1 MKVLILGAGRVGGS
15 LARAL
20 VNNSYDYDVSIVD
33 LDKGVLSSLE
43 EKLDIMTVE
52 GHAAHQI
59 SFKKAGADDSTT
71 VIAVTSNDEVNIIA
85 CQIAKKQFNV
95 KKTICRLAE
104 GSYEESLDIFGDKI
118 IDMVISPE
126 KEVMN
131 HLKELIIHPGAEQIE
146 KFADGSVNLV
156 SVKAKKKGKLVG
168 RELKALKDDMPET
181 DAFVSAI
188 YRKGKPFIPSGETI
202 IKADDEIYFISSE
215 SNVDQIV
222 NEFRDKKDS
231 YSRVMIAGGGK
242 IGFSLAKAI
251 ENEYKIKLIDSNES
265 RCKDLSKKLDK
276 TIVLYGSATDE
287 DILKSENIANI
298 DIFCAL
304 TDDDET
310 NLMSSLIA
318 KKMGAK
324 KTMIIL
330 NNPSYLGLV
339 PGFIDIYIA
348 PYRLTVSSVLQD
360 LRESDVAQDVLLK
373 MDTGAEA
380 IEGIVHA
387 NEFTSSL
394 FGKSL
399 REVPLPEG
407 ASIGAV
413 IRHGELLMPESE
425 VELCLNDHLI
435 IFLANKDM
443 MSDVEVLFKTN
454 K

>member
-15 LARAL
+15 LATAL
-20 VNNSYDYDVSIVD
+20 VNNNYDVSIVD
-33 LDKGVLSSLE
+33 HDKSILAALE
-43 EKLDIMTVE
+43 DKLDILTVE
-52 GHAAHQI
+52 GHASHPLSI
-59 SFKKAGADDSTT
+59 KKAGADDSTT
-71 VIAVTSNDEVNIIA
+71 VIAVTSNDEVNLIA
-85 CQIAKKQFNV
+85 CQIAKNNFNV
-95 KKTICRLAE
+95 KKTICRL
-104 GSYEESLDIFGDKI
+104 SEETYSEDLSLFGNEI
-118 IDMVISPE
+118 IDIVISPE

-131 HLKELIIHPGAEQIE
+131 HLKELIQHPGTEQIE
-146 KFADGSVNLV
+146 KFADGMVNLV

-168 RELKALKDDMPET
+168 RELKGIKEDMPNA
-181 DAFVSAI
+181 DAFVASI

-202 IKADDEIYFISSE
+202 IKEGDEVYFVSSA
-215 SNVDQIV
+215 SNIDQIV
-222 NEFRDKKDS
+222 NEFRDKVDV
-231 YSRVMIAGGGK
+231 YSRVMIIGGGK
-242 IGFSLAKAI
+242 IGYSLAKEL
-251 ENEYKIKLIDSNES
+251 ENDYKVKLVDSNKQK
-265 RCKDLSKKLDK
+265 CKELSKNLDK
-276 TIVLYGSATDE
+276 TIVLSGSATDE
-287 DILKSENIANI
+287 DLLKSENISNI

-310 NLMSSLIA
+310 NLMSSLLA

-360 LRESDVAQDVLLK
+360 LRESDVTQDVLLK

-380 IEGIVHA
+380 IEGVVHA
-387 NEFTSSL
+387 NEFTSNL
-394 FGKSL
+394 FGKSVK
-399 REVPLPEG
+399 EIPLPEG

-413 IRHGELLMPESE
+413 VRHGELVMPDSN

-443 MSDVEVLFKTN
+443 VSDVEALFRTK
-454 K
+454 

>member
-20 VNNSYDYDVSIVD
+20 VNNNYDVSIVD
-33 LDKGVLSSLE
+33 QDKAALSELE

-52 GHAAHQI
+52 GHAAHSLSI
-59 SFKKAGADDSTT
+59 KKTGADESTT

-104 GSYEESLDIFGDKI
+104 SSYTEDLSVFGEAVIDI
-118 IDMVISPE
+118 VISPE

-131 HLKELIIHPGAEQIE
+131 HLKELIIHPGTEQIE
-146 KFADGSVNLV
+146 KFADGTVNLV

-168 RELKALKDDMPET
+168 RELKGFKDDMPDT
-181 DAFVSAI
+181 NAFVASI
-188 YRKGKPFIPSGETI
+188 YRKGKPFIPSGDTV
-202 IKADDEIYFISSE
+202 IKENDEIYFISSE
-215 SNVDQIV
+215 SNIDQIV
-222 NEFRDKKDS
+222 NEFREKEDV
-231 YSRVMIAGGGK
+231 YSRVMVVGGGK
-242 IGFSLAKAI
+242 IGFSLAKEI
-251 ENEYKIKLIDSNES
+251 ENEYKTKLIDSNKEKCS
-265 RCKDLSKKLDK
+265 KLSKELEK
-276 TIVLYGSATDE
+276 TIVLHGSATDE
-287 DILKSENIANI
+287 DLLKSESIENI

-310 NLMSSLIA
+310 NLMSSLLA

-360 LRESDVAQDVLLK
+360 LRDSDVAQDVLLK

-380 IEGIVHA
+380 IEGVVHA
-387 NEFTSSL
+387 NEYTSEL

-399 REVPLPEG
+399 KEIPLPEG

-413 IRHGELLMPESE
+413 VRHGELLMPDSD
-425 VELCLNDHLI
+425 VELCINDHLI

-443 MSDVEVLFKTN
+443 VSEVEVFFK
-454 K
+454 KK

>member
-15 LARAL
+15 LATAL
-20 VNNSYDYDVSIVD
+20 VNNNYDVSIVD
-33 LDKGVLSSLE
+33 HDKSILAALE
-43 EKLDIMTVE
+43 DKLDILTVE
-52 GHAAHQI
+52 GHASHPLSI
-59 SFKKAGADDSTT
+59 KKAGADDSTT
-71 VIAVTSNDEVNIIA
+71 VIAVTSNDEVNLIA
-85 CQIAKKQFNV
+85 CQIAKNNFNV
-95 KKTICRLAE
+95 KKTICRL
-104 GSYEESLDIFGDKI
+104 SEETYSEDLSLFGNEI
-118 IDMVISPE
+118 IDIVISPE

-131 HLKELIIHPGAEQIE
+131 HLKELIQHPGTEQIE
-146 KFADGSVNLV
+146 KFADGMVNLV

-168 RELKALKDDMPET
+168 RELKGIKEDMPNA
-181 DAFVSAI
+181 DAFVASI

-202 IKADDEIYFISSE
+202 IKEGDEVYFVSSA
-215 SNVDQIV
+215 SNIDQIV
-222 NEFRDKKDS
+222 NEFRDKVDI
-231 YSRVMIAGGGK
+231 YSRVMIIGGGK
-242 IGFSLAKAI
+242 IGYSLAKEL
-251 ENEYKIKLIDSNES
+251 ENDYKVKLVDSNKQK
-265 RCKDLSKKLDK
+265 CKELSKNLDK
-276 TIVLYGSATDE
+276 TIVLSGSATDE
-287 DILKSENIANI
+287 DLLKSENISNI

-310 NLMSSLIA
+310 NLMSSLLA

-360 LRESDVAQDVLLK
+360 LRESDVTQDVLLK

-380 IEGIVHA
+380 IEGVVHA
-387 NEFTSSL
+387 NEFTSNL
-394 FGKSL
+394 FGKSVK
-399 REVPLPEG
+399 EIPLPEG

-413 IRHGELLMPESE
+413 VRHGELVMPDSN

-443 MSDVEVLFKTN
+443 VSDVEVLFKT

>member
-20 VNNSYDYDVSIVD
+20 VNNNYDVSIVD
-33 LDKGVLSSLE
+33 QDKAALSELE

-52 GHAAHQI
+52 GHAAHSLSI
-59 SFKKAGADDSTT
+59 KKTGADESTT

-104 GSYEESLDIFGDKI
+104 SSYTEDLSVFGEAVIDI
-118 IDMVISPE
+118 VISPE

-131 HLKELIIHPGAEQIE
+131 HLKELLIHPGTEQIE
-146 KFADGSVNLV
+146 KFADGTVNLV
-156 SVKAKKKGKLVG
+156 SVKAKEKGKLVG
-168 RELKALKDDMPET
+168 RELKGFKDDMPDT
-181 DAFVSAI
+181 NAFVASI
-188 YRKGKPFIPSGETI
+188 YRKGKPFIPSGDTV
-202 IKADDEIYFISSE
+202 IKENDEIYFISSE
-215 SNVDQIV
+215 SNIDQIV
-222 NEFRDKKDS
+222 NEFREKEDV
-231 YSRVMIAGGGK
+231 YSRVMVVGGGK
-242 IGFSLAKAI
+242 IGFSLAKEI
-251 ENEYKIKLIDSNES
+251 ENEYKTKLIDSNKEKCS
-265 RCKDLSKKLDK
+265 KLSKELEK
-276 TIVLYGSATDE
+276 TIVLHGSATDE
-287 DILKSENIANI
+287 DLLKSESIENI

-310 NLMSSLIA
+310 NLMSSLLA

-360 LRESDVAQDVLLK
+360 LRDSDVAQDVLLK

-380 IEGIVHA
+380 IEGVVHA
-387 NEFTSSL
+387 NEYTSEL

-399 REVPLPEG
+399 KEIPLPEG

-413 IRHGELLMPESE
+413 VRHGELLMPDSD
-425 VELCLNDHLI
+425 VELCINDHLI

-443 MSDVEVLFKTN
+443 VSEVEVFFK
-454 K
+454 KK

>member
-15 LARAL
+15 LATAL
-20 VNNSYDYDVSIVD
+20 VNNNYDVSIVD
-33 LDKGVLSSLE
+33 HDKSILAALE
-43 EKLDIMTVE
+43 DKLDILTVE
-52 GHAAHQI
+52 GHASHPLSI
-59 SFKKAGADDSTT
+59 KKAGADDSTT
-71 VIAVTSNDEVNIIA
+71 VIAVTSNDEVNLIA
-85 CQIAKKQFNV
+85 CQIAKNNFNV
-95 KKTICRLAE
+95 KKTICRL
-104 GSYEESLDIFGDKI
+104 SEETYSEDLSLFGNEI
-118 IDMVISPE
+118 IDIVISPE

-131 HLKELIIHPGAEQIE
+131 HLKELIQHPGTEQIE
-146 KFADGSVNLV
+146 KFADGMVNLV

-168 RELKALKDDMPET
+168 RELKGIKEDMPNA
-181 DAFVSAI
+181 DAFVASI

-202 IKADDEIYFISSE
+202 IKEGDEVYFVSSA
-215 SNVDQIV
+215 SNIDQIV
-222 NEFRDKKDS
+222 NEFRDKVDV
-231 YSRVMIAGGGK
+231 YSRVMIIGGGK
-242 IGFSLAKAI
+242 IGYSLAKEL
-251 ENEYKIKLIDSNES
+251 ENDYKVKLVDSNKQK
-265 RCKDLSKKLDK
+265 CKELSKNLDK
-276 TIVLYGSATDE
+276 TIVLSGSATDE
-287 DILKSENIANI
+287 DLLKSENISNI

-310 NLMSSLIA
+310 NLMSSLLA

-360 LRESDVAQDVLLK
+360 LRESDVTQDVLLK

-380 IEGIVHA
+380 IEGVVHA
-387 NEFTSSL
+387 NEFTSNL
-394 FGKSL
+394 FGKSVK
-399 REVPLPEG
+399 EIPLPEG

-413 IRHGELLMPESE
+413 VRHGELVMPDSN

-443 MSDVEVLFKTN
+443 VSDVEALFKI

>member
-15 LARAL
+15 LATAL
-20 VNNSYDYDVSIVD
+20 VNNNYDVSIVD
-33 LDKGVLSSLE
+33 FDKSSLAALE
-43 EKLDIMTVE
+43 DKLDILTVE
-52 GHAAHQI
+52 GHASHPLSI
-59 SFKKAGADDSTT
+59 KKAGADESTT
-71 VIAVTSNDEVNIIA
+71 VIAVTSNDEVNLIA
-85 CQIAKKQFNV
+85 CQIAKNSFNV
-95 KKTICRLAE
+95 KKTICRL
-104 GSYEESLDIFGDKI
+104 SEETYSENLDIFGTDI
-118 IDMVISPE
+118 VDIVISPE

-131 HLKELIIHPGAEQIE
+131 HLKELIEHPGTEQIE
-146 KFADGSVNLV
+146 KFADGKVNLV

-168 RELKALKDDMPET
+168 RELKGIKDDMPDT
-181 DAFVSAI
+181 NAFVASI

-202 IKADDEIYFISSE
+202 IKEGDEVYFVSSV
-215 SNVDQIV
+215 SNIDLIV
-222 NEFRDKKDS
+222 NEFRDKIDV
-231 YSRVMIAGGGK
+231 YSRVMIIGGGK
-242 IGFSLAKAI
+242 IGYSLAKEL
-251 ENEYKIKLIDSNES
+251 ENDYKIKLVDSNKQK
-265 RCKDLSKKLDK
+265 CKELSKKLDK
-276 TIVLYGSATDE
+276 TIVLSGSATDE
-287 DILKSENIANI
+287 DLLKSENISNI

-360 LRESDVAQDVLLK
+360 LRESDVTQDVLLK

-380 IEGIVHA
+380 IEGVVHA
-387 NEFTSSL
+387 NEFTSNL
-394 FGKSL
+394 FGKSVK
-399 REVPLPEG
+399 EIPLPEG

-413 IRHGELLMPESE
+413 VRHGDLIMPDSN

-443 MSDVEVLFKTN
+443 VSEVEILFKTQ
-454 K
+454 

>member
-15 LARAL
+15 LATAL
-20 VNNSYDYDVSIVD
+20 VNNNYNVSIVD
-33 LDKGVLSSLE
+33 HDKSILAALE
-43 EKLDIMTVE
+43 DKLDILTVE
-52 GHAAHQI
+52 GHASHPLSI
-59 SFKKAGADDSTT
+59 KKAGADDSTT
-71 VIAVTSNDEVNIIA
+71 VIAVTSNDEVNLIA
-85 CQIAKKQFNV
+85 CQIAKNNFNV
-95 KKTICRLAE
+95 KKTICRL
-104 GSYEESLDIFGDKI
+104 SEETYSQDLSLFGNEI
-118 IDMVISPE
+118 IDIVISPE

-131 HLKELIIHPGAEQIE
+131 HLKELIQHPGTEQIE
-146 KFADGSVNLV
+146 KFADGMVNLV

-168 RELKALKDDMPET
+168 RELKGIKEDMPNA
-181 DAFVSAI
+181 DAFVASI

-202 IKADDEIYFISSE
+202 IKEGDEVYFVSSA
-215 SNVDQIV
+215 SNIDQIV
-222 NEFRDKKDS
+222 NEFRDKVDV
-231 YSRVMIAGGGK
+231 YSRVMIIGGGK
-242 IGFSLAKAI
+242 IGYSLAKEL
-251 ENEYKIKLIDSNES
+251 ENDYKVKLVDSNKQK
-265 RCKDLSKKLDK
+265 CKELSKNLDK
-276 TIVLYGSATDE
+276 TIVLSGSATDE
-287 DILKSENIANI
+287 DLLKSENISNI

-310 NLMSSLIA
+310 NLMSSLLA

-360 LRESDVAQDVLLK
+360 LRESDVTQDVLLK

-380 IEGIVHA
+380 IEGVVHA
-387 NEFTSSL
+387 NEFTSNL
-394 FGKSL
+394 FGKSVK
-399 REVPLPEG
+399 EIPLPEG

-413 IRHGELLMPESE
+413 VRHGELLMPDSN

-443 MSDVEVLFKTN
+443 VSDVEALFKT

>member
-15 LARAL
+15 LATAL
-20 VNNSYDYDVSIVD
+20 VNNNYDVSIVD
-33 LDKGVLSSLE
+33 FDKSSLAALE
-43 EKLDIMTVE
+43 DKLDILTVE
-52 GHAAHQI
+52 GHASHPLSI
-59 SFKKAGADDSTT
+59 KKAGADESTT
-71 VIAVTSNDEVNIIA
+71 VIAVTSNDEVNLIA
-85 CQIAKKQFNV
+85 CQIAKNSFNV
-95 KKTICRLAE
+95 KKTICRL
-104 GSYEESLDIFGDKI
+104 SEETYSENLDIFGTDI
-118 IDMVISPE
+118 VDIVISPE

-131 HLKELIIHPGAEQIE
+131 HLKELIKHPGTEQIE
-146 KFADGSVNLV
+146 KFADGKVNLV

-168 RELKALKDDMPET
+168 RELKGIKDDMPDT
-181 DAFVSAI
+181 NAFVASI

-202 IKADDEIYFISSE
+202 IKEGDEVYFVSSV
-215 SNVDQIV
+215 SNIDLIV
-222 NEFRDKKDS
+222 NEFRDKIDV
-231 YSRVMIAGGGK
+231 YSRVMIIGGGK
-242 IGFSLAKAI
+242 IGYSLAKEL
-251 ENEYKIKLIDSNES
+251 ENDYKIKLVDSNKQK
-265 RCKDLSKKLDK
+265 CKELSKKLDK
-276 TIVLYGSATDE
+276 TIVLNGSATDE
-287 DILKSENIANI
+287 DLLKSENISNI

-360 LRESDVAQDVLLK
+360 LRESDVTQDVLLK

-380 IEGIVHA
+380 IEGVVHA
-387 NEFTSSL
+387 NEFTSNL
-394 FGKSL
+394 FGKSVK
-399 REVPLPEG
+399 EIPLPEG

-413 IRHGELLMPESE
+413 VRHGDLIMPDSN

-443 MSDVEVLFKTN
+443 VSEVEILFKTQ
-454 K
+454 

>member
-1 MKVLILGAGRVGGS
+1 MKVLILGAGSVGGS

-20 VNNSYDYDVSIVD
+20 VNNNYDVSIVD
-33 LDKGVLSSLE
+33 QDKAALSELE

-52 GHAAHQI
+52 GHAAHSLSI
-59 SFKKAGADDSTT
+59 KKTGADESTT

-104 GSYEESLDIFGDKI
+104 SSYTEDLSVFGEAVIDI
-118 IDMVISPE
+118 VISPE

-131 HLKELIIHPGAEQIE
+131 HLKELIIHPGTEQIE
-146 KFADGSVNLV
+146 KFADGTVNLV

-168 RELKALKDDMPET
+168 RELKGFKDDMPDT
-181 DAFVSAI
+181 NAFVASI
-188 YRKGKPFIPSGETI
+188 YRKGKPFIPSGDTV
-202 IKADDEIYFISSE
+202 IKENDEIYFISSE
-215 SNVDQIV
+215 SNIDQIV
-222 NEFRDKKDS
+222 NEFREKEDV
-231 YSRVMIAGGGK
+231 YSRVMVVGGGK
-242 IGFSLAKAI
+242 IGFSLAKEI
-251 ENEYKIKLIDSNES
+251 ENEYKTKLVDSNKEKCS
-265 RCKDLSKKLDK
+265 KLSKELEK
-276 TIVLYGSATDE
+276 TIVLHGSATDE
-287 DILKSENIANI
+287 DLLKSESIENI

-310 NLMSSLIA
+310 NLMSSLLA
-318 KKMGAK
+318 KKMAAK
-324 KTMIIL
+324 QTMIIL

-360 LRESDVAQDVLLK
+360 LRDSDVAQDVLLK

-380 IEGIVHA
+380 IEGVVHA
-387 NEFTSSL
+387 NEYTSEL

-399 REVPLPEG
+399 KEIPLPEG

-413 IRHGELLMPESE
+413 VRHGELLMPDSD
-425 VELCLNDHLI
+425 VELCINDHLI

-443 MSDVEVLFKTN
+443 ISEVEVFFK
-454 K
+454 KK